1 MDAGLIEIK
10 VIKHKLMSAPVSN
23 AFRPLPPPAPSPAT
37 ANMFA
42 PQDNPSPF
50 TVQTQPSVPLSVSTP
65 VTSSLSRTVQVST
78 EETNRGESSAMDDA
92 DELGEVEEAD
102 EEKDNNVKKK
112 RGITQHIN
120 YINIFL
126 FYCLDLRSLKVKS
139 IAASSSASLPSYSS
153 IRS

>member
-1 MDAGLIEIK
+1 M
-10 VIKHKLMSAPVSN
+10 
-23 AFRPLPPPAPSPAT
+23 
-37 ANMFA
+37 
-42 PQDNPSPF
+42 
-50 TVQTQPSVPLSVSTP
+50 
-65 VTSSLSRTVQVST
+65 QVST